1 MSRDVERALDDI
13 ETRVRDV
20 FTVLENVA
28 ILRRALSDID
38 QRVAEVREMIKTQPA
53 PLPECNP
60 RQLTL
65 HMGDG
70 RQLEFDLRTS
80 QKD

>member
-70 RQLEFDLRTS
+70 NQLEFDLRTP
-80 QKD
+80 QG